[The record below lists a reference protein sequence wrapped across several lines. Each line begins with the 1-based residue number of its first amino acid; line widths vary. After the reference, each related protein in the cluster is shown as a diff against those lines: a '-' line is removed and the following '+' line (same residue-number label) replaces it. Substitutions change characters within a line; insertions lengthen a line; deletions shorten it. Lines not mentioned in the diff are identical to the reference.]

1 MPIYNENLFKN
12 NRKLL
17 LGNLQIIACAGSGK
31 TEFVSERIAFQIKE
45 KIARPEQI
53 VAFTF
58 TDKAAEELK
67 FRVRLKIKELLGHQ
81 PDMGDIF
88 IGTIHSFAFKL
99 LQEFV
104 PKYKSYDMLDGN
116 SQLAFLSSM
125 KYDLNLNHMAG
136 SLTKRGHRKSYGQT
150 KEAWVLSTLVKDA
163 NIFREEGLSPEDA
176 VSDSFRNAYKEYLDQ
191 LEKKKF
197 IDFSGVLFLVVKNL
211 LKKKDVL
218 RKVRDQFKFFT
229 VDEYQD
235 VNPIQEKLIQLVS
248 NQENV
253 CVVGDD
259 DQSIYQWR
267 GADVNNIISFKKSY
281 KDATI
286 HEITVNRRS
295 TEKIIQT
302 ADLFIKQ
309 NPKRIP
315 KEIKHSEKIAE
326 RGDLY
331 KLEFKKQEE
340 EIEWI
345 LNKINSLHGTEF
357 KDGSTIRGLKYSDMA
372 ILFRTNKEAEEYVKA
387 LKEDEIPVIFN
398 GTGGLTQ
405 ISEIQFIMSILK
417 YISEFDT
424 DTKNED
430 FLKGQITNEIK
441 LLFSSTKKVKFL
453 NDLKEIKNS
462 YSDKKRISLQELFV
476 EILSL
481 LGIANSNLH
490 QMNEP
495 LLYNLGKFSQAIS
508 DFESTRDYVSFNN
521 IKNFIWFLI
530 LHGEKNYS
538 SGEADSLA
546 GLVDAVQVMTMHGTK
561 GLGFPVVFLPSHLG
575 REKDAEFGSTFIDQ
589 ERVDLS
595 RFLNKPEDERRL
607 YYVAITR
614 AKKYLFI
621 TTPTIKVGG
630 SRKSQKKS
638 IYEKIPITHFIT
650 EDTKDPTKRKK
661 SKEMGMNEDLILP
674 TNYSELAYFLK
685 CGYDYKMRFL
695 FGFNP
700 MLVPALGF
708 GKEVHNLIN
717 LLHKNYLDTRKTPT
731 SENLQTLIDYHFYL
745 RYASQNI
752 FQTFKESARRS
763 LDNYL
768 KMFQKDFELSIKTE
782 RAFEFEM
789 EGSLVSGATDLL
801 KRSENNS
808 DTLELIDFKTGK
820 PDNDLKEKYELQV
833 QLYTLALQE
842 SLSMNI
848 KEAFI
853 HYLDKKENKRE
864 SVHVDV
870 KSLEKSR
877 KTIQSAINGIK
888 KSDFQMNPKSEKV
901 CSECDWCKMCPKK

>member
-1 MPIYNENLFKN
+1 MPIYNQNIFKN
-12 NRKLL
+12 KNFLS
-17 LGNLQIIACAGSGK
+17 GNLQIIASAGSGK

-45 KIARPEQI
+45 KIAKPDQI

-67 FRVRLKIKELLGHQ
+67 YRVRLKIKELLGHQ

-116 SQLAFLSSM
+116 SQIAFLSTL
-125 KYDLNLNHMAG
+125 KYELNINHMYG
-136 SLTKRGHRKSYGQT
+136 SLNKRGHRKIFGQS
-150 KEAWVLSTLVKDA
+150 KEAWVLSTFIKDA
-163 NIFREEGLSPEDA
+163 NIFREEGLTLDQA
-176 VSDSFRNAYKEYLDQ
+176 VSDSFRKAYKHYLNNLD
-191 LEKKKF
+191 KKKF
-197 IDFSGVLFLVVKNL
+197 IDFSGVLYLLVKNL
-211 LKKKDVL
+211 KKNKDVL
-218 RKVRDQFKFFT
+218 KKVREQYKFFT

-235 VNPIQEKLIQLVS
+235 VNPIQEELIQLVS
-248 NQENV
+248 NKENV

-267 GADVNNIISFKKSY
+267 GADVNNIIHFKKRY
-281 KDATI
+281 KDVSI

-302 ADLFIKQ
+302 ADLFIKK

-315 KEIKHSEKIAE
+315 KEIKDSGKKAEK
-326 RGDLY
+326 GDLY
-331 KLEFKKQEE
+331 KLEFKFQED

-345 LNKINSLHGTEF
+345 LNKIKDLHSTEF
-357 KDGSTIRGLKYSDMA
+357 KDSSTVRGLKYSDMA
-372 ILFRTNKEAEEYVKA
+372 LLFRTNKEAEEYVKV
-387 LKEDEIPVIFN
+387 LKAEEIPVIFN

-405 ISEIQFIMSILK
+405 IFEIQFIISILK
-417 YISEFDT
+417 CISEFDEDSKKDDFLSSQIT
-424 DTKNED
+424 KEISSIFTSTKN
-430 FLKGQITNEIK
+430 
-441 LLFSSTKKVKFL
+441 VKFFREVQKI
-453 NDLKEIKNS
+453 KEK
-462 YSDKKRISLQELFV
+462 YSVKIRISLQELFQ
-476 EILSL
+476 EILAL
-481 LGIANSNLH
+481 LGISNSKYHTNY
-490 QMNEP
+490 EP

-538 SGEADSLA
+538 SGESDNLA
-546 GLVDAVQVMTMHGTK
+546 GLVDAIQVMTMHGTK

-575 REKDAEFGSTFIDQ
+575 KNKESEFGATFIDQ
-589 ERVDLS
+589 SKVNLS

-621 TTPTIKVGG
+621 TTPSIKVGN
-630 SRKSQKKS
+630 SRTSQKKS
-638 IYEKIPITHFIT
+638 IYLKIPDTHFIT
-650 EDTKDPTKRKK
+650 KDLPDPTNRKK
-661 SKEMGMNEDLILP
+661 SKEFGMNDDLILP

-717 LLHKNYLDTRKTPT
+717 LLHKEYLDTRKTPT
-731 SENLQTLIDYHFYL
+731 SENLQNLIEKHFYL
-745 RYASQNI
+745 RYASQDI
-752 FQTFKESARRS
+752 FQTFKESARLS
-763 LDNYL
+763 LENYL
-768 KMFQKDFELSIKTE
+768 KMFQNDFELSVKTE

-842 SLSMNI
+842 SLSMDI
-848 KEAFI
+848 KQAFI
-853 HYLDKKENKRE
+853 HYLDSKGNMRE
-864 SVHVDV
+864 SVTVD
-870 KSLEKSR
+870 KRSLEKTR
-877 KTIQSAINGIK
+877 KTIQTAINGIK
-888 KSDFQMNPKSEKV
+888 KSDFERNPKEIKV
-901 CSECDWCKMCPKK
+901 CSTCDWCKICPKK